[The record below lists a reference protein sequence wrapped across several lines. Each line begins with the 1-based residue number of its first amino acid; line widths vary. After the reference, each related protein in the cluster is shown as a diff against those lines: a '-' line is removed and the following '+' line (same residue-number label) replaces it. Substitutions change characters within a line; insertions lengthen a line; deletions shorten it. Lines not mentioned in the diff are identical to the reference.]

1 MVVQLKV
8 LAATLL
14 FVAFL
19 HISLSEDVEGFR
31 ERRAPK
37 IHPHTFL
44 PTPGLIR
51 ARGYPAEVHHVAT
64 EDGYILELH
73 RIPFSPH
80 RSLGGNPNPI
90 SLSQNNVKRSLQ
102 LQLPNATAGLQDR
115 SSLIGNNLEQKE
127 PKVVFIQHCV
137 LCSSADFVM
146 NDPNQALAFILS
158 DAGYDVWLGN
168 IRGNIYSRRH
178 RTITAKNPKFWEFSW
193 DTCAR
198 YDIPAMLQYVRTNTG
213 ANQVSYIGH
222 SMGTTMFFAM
232 MNIHPHINSWVR
244 VMAAMAPV
252 AYMHNKHAPIGI
264 LSPVING
271 IDRTLTQRGKLE
283 FLTPTKSSSTLF
295 SGLCSEVLLI
305 RSICKFFLD
314 ALAGPSARN
323 VDPNYLPVIVAHT
336 PAGTSFRTV
345 THLLQLVR
353 DRRFQ
358 AFDYGPTDN
367 FKVYGTARPP
377 RLDLAAVTVPVG
389 AFWSDNDWVADPR
402 DVQLTVR
409 ELGNVVVNHR
419 VQHNSFNHLDFLW
432 AENAAALV
440 YRHILDLLGRYN

>member
-1 MVVQLKV
+1 MAVQLKV
-8 LAATLL
+8 LATTVLSIVLL
-14 FVAFL
+14 HV
-19 HISLSEDVEGFR
+19 SLSEDVEGFR

-37 IHPHTFL
+37 IHPHTLL

-73 RIPFSPH
+73 RIPFSPR

-90 SLSQNNVKRSLQ
+90 NLSQNNVKRSLQ
-102 LQLPNATAGLQDR
+102 LQLLNATAGFQHR
-115 SSLIGNNLEQKE
+115 SSLIGNSLDPKE

-198 YDIPAMLQYVRTNTG
+198 YDIPSMLQYVRTNTG

-252 AYMHNKHAPIGI
+252 AYMHNKHAPIGV

-271 IDRTLTQRGKLE
+271 IDRSLTR
-283 FLTPTKSSSTLF
+283 
-295 SGLCSEVLLI
+295 SGMAGVSNANKIYINANLWVML
-305 RSICKFFLD
+305 RD
-314 ALAGPSARN
+314 ALHP
-323 VDPNYLPVIVAHT
+323 VYLQVHNYLPVIVAHT

-367 FKVYGTARPP
+367 IKVYGTTKPP

-389 AFWSDNDWVADPR
+389 AFWSDNDWIADPR
-402 DVQLTVR
+402 DVQQTVR
-409 ELGNVVVNHR
+409 ELGNVVLNHR
-419 VQHNSFNHLDFLW
+419 VQHNNFNHLDFLW
-432 AENAAALV
+432 AENAADLV
-440 YRHILDLLGRYN
+440 YRHILDLLDRYN